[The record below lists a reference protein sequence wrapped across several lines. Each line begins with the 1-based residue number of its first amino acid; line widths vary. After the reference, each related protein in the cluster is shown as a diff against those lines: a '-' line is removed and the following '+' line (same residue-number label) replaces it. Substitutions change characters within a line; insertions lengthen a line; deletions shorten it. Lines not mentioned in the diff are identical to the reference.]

1 MAEQK
6 DKVIVI
12 VGPTGVGKTALSVEL
27 ARRLQGEVISGDSIQ
42 VYRGLDIGSAKVTKE
57 EMQGV
62 THHLIDE
69 LDHHEEYNVKVF
81 QERCRE
87 CLQEILDKGRMPI
100 LCGGTG
106 LYIKAALYDYTFAQ
120 EEPDEDYLRFL
131 DTLSQEQ
138 LYGALQIVDPQASEK
153 IHPNNR
159 KRIIRALSIV
169 HHGEAKSTIEQR
181 QSHQPLYDVFMIGLT
196 MDRAHLYARIDQRV
210 DIMLERGLLDEIRTL
225 IKSDD
230 DWDLHSFQGIG
241 YKEWKPYFQGNASLE
256 QCSEQVKKN
265 SRNFAKRQY
274 TWFRNQFD
282 VHWFDVET
290 ADWKTQ
296 LYAQLEEW
304 RNR

>member
-120 EEPDEDYLRFL
+120 EEPDAGERK
-131 DTLSQEQ
+131 
-138 LYGALQIVDPQASEK
+138 DP
-153 IHPNNR
+153 
-159 KRIIRALSIV
+159 
-169 HHGEAKSTIEQR
+169 
-181 QSHQPLYDVFMIGLT
+181 
-196 MDRAHLYARIDQRV
+196 
-210 DIMLERGLLDEIRTL
+210 
-225 IKSDD
+225 
-230 DWDLHSFQGIG
+230 
-241 YKEWKPYFQGNASLE
+241 
-256 QCSEQVKKN
+256 SEQPETDHPRIEHRP
-265 SRNFAKRQY
+265 SRRSQKRH
-274 TWFRNQFD
+274 R
-282 VHWFDVET
+282 T
-290 ADWKTQ
+290 A
-296 LYAQLEEW
+296 AVSSAAV
-304 RNR
+304 

>member
-106 LYIKAALYDYTFAQ
+106 LYIKAALYDYTFVQ

-169 HHGEAKSTIEQR
+169 HHGEAKSAIEQR

>member
-138 LYGALQIVDPQASEK
+138 LYGALQRRA
-153 IHPNNR
+153 
-159 KRIIRALSIV
+159 KRS
-169 HHGEAKSTIEQR
+169 
-181 QSHQPLYDVFMIGLT
+181 
-196 MDRAHLYARIDQRV
+196 
-210 DIMLERGLLDEIRTL
+210 IRTT
-225 IKSDD
+225 
-230 DWDLHSFQGIG
+230 
-241 YKEWKPYFQGNASLE
+241 GNGSSA
-256 QCSEQVKKN
+256 
-265 SRNFAKRQY
+265 
-274 TWFRNQFD
+274 
-282 VHWFDVET
+282 H
-290 ADWKTQ
+290 
-296 LYAQLEEW
+296 
-304 RNR
+304 